1 MHLCEQMGRCPR
13 GCLLTEACMYV
24 RNNQDHKMVVDWFI
38 KKYCTPLEQFHGYL
52 HHHRHPL
59 CCHSDHLLHHRHHH
73 HSFVCSALL
82 GQLVSQVV
90 LCPLVLVAGHN
101 LQGHPTDTSVKEDNA
116 WIHRINIMFM
126 SRTDG
131 QVCKVFIRVT
141 LARVLGKPKAHVQ
154 KNKIYYRYFSRS
166 NII

>member
-1 MHLCEQMGRCPR
+1 MRLCEQMGRCPR
-13 GCLLTEACMYV
+13 GCLLREACMYV
-24 RNNQDHKMVVDWFI
+24 RNNQDHKMVVDWFT
-38 KKYCTPLEQFHGYL
+38 KKCCTPLEQFHGYL

-82 GQLVSQVV
+82 GRLVSQVV

-101 LQGHPTDTSVKEDNA
+101 LQGHPTDTSVKGNTV
-116 WIHRINIMFM
+116 WIHAINIMFM
-126 SRTDG
+126 SCTDG

-154 KNKIYYRYFSRS
+154 KNKIYYWYYWRS

>member
-1 MHLCEQMGRCPR
+1 MCRALRLCEQMGRCPR

-24 RNNQDHKMVVDWFI
+24 RNNEDHKMVVDWFI

-73 HSFVCSALL
+73 HLFVCSALL
-82 GQLVSQVV
+82 GRLVSQVV

-101 LQGHPTDTSVKEDNA
+101 LQGHPTITSVKEDNREIK
-116 WIHRINIMFM
+116 IHVYGIRQTANVSWEFLRIE
-126 SRTDG
+126 
-131 QVCKVFIRVT
+131 
-141 LARVLGKPKAHVQ
+141 
-154 KNKIYYRYFSRS
+154 NK
-166 NII
+166 